1 MTLSDTHSATSSP
14 ASAAGPMPSNSQGGQ
29 TMFAFGLEAAHANRF
44 RAPASE
50 RAKWTSG
57 ICGPNST
64 ASSRSAA
71 LQRSLANRLRQT
83 TDLNGSMEYR
93 LTWKSSTM
101 PSQRRI
107 CRLAAKERHTKG
119 KGFSGWPTPVA
130 QPANGTPERFLER
143 KRESVARTGKSMGI
157 CLSDLQMVA
166 MHQLRGWATPR
177 ARDSNGNGVSIDRAA
192 KGVADSLD
200 LQCKLVCQSGTDQ
213 PSPSN
218 AQTVPAAYPLNPA
231 HSRWLQG
238 YPPAWDAC
246 GVTAMQSCRKSR
258 RSS

>member
-1 MTLSDTHSATSSP
+1 
-14 ASAAGPMPSNSQGGQ
+14 
-29 TMFAFGLEAAHANRF
+29 
-44 RAPASE
+44 
-50 RAKWTSG
+50 
-57 ICGPNST
+57 
-64 ASSRSAA
+64 
-71 LQRSLANRLRQT
+71 
-83 TDLNGSMEYR
+83 
-93 LTWKSSTM
+93 LTWKISTM

-107 CRLAAKERHTKG
+107 CRLAARERHTKG

-166 MHQLRGWATPR
+166 MDSLKGWMTPACPVNTDGHQAGNNRYVTSVVDAMKPWATPR
-177 ARDSNGNGVSIDRAA
+177 ARDHKGNGVSIARAA

-200 LQCKLVCQSGTDQ
+200 LQCKLVCRSGTDQ
-213 PSPSN
+213 QSPSN
-218 AQTVPAAYPLNPA
+218 AQTAPAGYPLNPA

-246 GVTAMQSCRKSR
+246 GVTAMQSCRRSR
-258 RSS
+258 RSSSGPT